1 MFRKQELKL
10 IAYILG
16 LYVSFVYWGYLQE
29 KLTSKKYTNVD
40 NDEVLRWDF
49 AFVLNWCMALGAFL
63 MSSFFDLIYPS
74 TAHVP
79 FLEFA
84 YPALTLALASPIG
97 YTALKFINF
106 PLLILAKSSKP
117 VPVMVVGVTFFKKK
131 YPWYK
136 YVSVLLLCGG
146 IGVFTAAGKSYENKK
161 LDILRQ
167 LFGIALIVV
176 NLFLDGYTNNQ
187 QDHIFHKHKISSFQ
201 MMKFINSW
209 QLIYLGSYVAICAIV
224 WRGESELFR
233 ALYAMQHCPEII
245 YDVALFCFF
254 AAVGQIII
262 FAVMKEFGSLLWVT
276 VSITRKLLTI
286 LFSVFMF
293 GHTVTFMQW
302 MGIASVFGGM
312 SLEVGM
318 NYVEQ
323 YKIEAKKKDEKKK
336 E

>member
-1 MFRKQELKL
+1 ME
-10 IAYILG
+10 
-16 LYVSFVYWGYLQE
+16 
-29 KLTSKKYTNVD
+29 
-40 NDEVLRWDF
+40 F
-49 AFVLNWCMALGAFL
+49 AF
-63 MSSFFDLIYPS
+63 
-74 TAHVP
+74 
-79 FLEFA
+79 
-84 YPALTLALASPIG
+84 PALTLALASPIG

-106 PLLILAKSSKP
+106 PLMILAKSSKP
-117 VPVMVVGVTFFKKK
+117 VPVMLVGITFFKKA

-146 IGVFTAAGKSYENKK
+146 IGIFTATGKSYENKK
-161 LDILRQ
+161 LDILKQ

-187 QDHIFHKHKISSFQ
+187 QDHIFHKYKISSFQ
-201 MMKFINSW
+201 MMKFINAW
-209 QLIYLGSYVAICAIV
+209 QLLYLGAWVVLGGLIWGSD
-224 WRGESELFR
+224 SEFYR
-233 ALYAMQHCPEII
+233 AMYAMQHCPEII
-245 YDVALFCFF
+245 YDVSLFCFF

-293 GHTVTFMQW
+293 GHAVTAMQW
-302 MGIASVFGGM
+302 MGIVSVFAGM

-318 NYVEQ
+318 NYVDQ
-323 YKIEAKKKDEKKK
+323 YKLEAAKKRGKKL

>member
-1 MFRKQELKL
+1 
-10 IAYILG
+10 
-16 LYVSFVYWGYLQE
+16 
-29 KLTSKKYTNVD
+29 
-40 NDEVLRWDF
+40 
-49 AFVLNWCMALGAFL
+49 
-63 MSSFFDLIYPS
+63 
-74 TAHVP
+74 
-79 FLEFA
+79 
-84 YPALTLALASPIG
+84 
-97 YTALKFINF
+97 
-106 PLLILAKSSKP
+106 
-117 VPVMVVGVTFFKKK
+117 
-131 YPWYK
+131 
-136 YVSVLLLCGG
+136 
-146 IGVFTAAGKSYENKK
+146 
-161 LDILRQ
+161 
-167 LFGIALIVV
+167 
-176 NLFLDGYTNNQ
+176 
-187 QDHIFHKHKISSFQ
+187 
-201 MMKFINSW
+201 MKFINSW
-209 QLIYLGSYVAICAIV
+209 QLIYLGSYVTVCAIV
-224 WRGESELFR
+224 WGSESELFR

-245 YDVALFCFF
+245 YDVSLFCFF